1 MNAGDILDAIGLLD
15 DSLIQEAEE
24 YSRPRKQAGYRPWIS
39 LAACLAV
46 VIALGYG
53 AVRLTYLGGSN
64 GSGAAPGQAGCASN
78 ESQGGSAPPQGAGSD
93 NAPSE
98 DQAPDAAEPALPEE
112 TDQSVNGGEHRPAI
126 MVDGILYW
134 STGVPAAETVDEG
147 DVRTVTSYINTV
159 PEMDGQTNFSQDL
172 SARYAMTSQGLA
184 VWMDGEWILFEPAA
198 PEEG

>member
-53 AVRLTYLGGSN
+53 AVRLTYLGGGN

-78 ESQGGSAPPQGAGSD
+78 ESQGGLAPPPGSGID
-93 NAPSE
+93 NTPSE
-98 DQAPDAAEPALPEE
+98 DQAPDSAEPALPEE
-112 TDQSVNGGEHRPAI
+112 VDQSVNGGGHRPAI
-126 MVDGILYW
+126 MVDGILY
-134 STGVPAAETVDEG
+134 
-147 DVRTVTSYINTV
+147 
-159 PEMDGQTNFSQDL
+159 
-172 SARYAMTSQGLA
+172 
-184 VWMDGEWILFEPAA
+184 
-198 PEEG
+198 

>member
-1 MNAGDILDAIGLLD
+1 MD

-53 AVRLTYLGGSN
+53 AVRLTYLGGGN

>member
-53 AVRLTYLGGSN
+53 AVRLTYLGGGN

-78 ESQGGSAPPQGAGSD
+78 ESQGGSAPPPGAGID

-98 DQAPDAAEPALPEE
+98 DQAPDVAEPALPEE
-112 TDQSVNGGEHRPAI
+112 TDQSVNGGGHRPAI

-147 DVRTVTSYINTV
+147 GVRTATSYINTV

-184 VWMDGEWILFEPAA
+184 VWMDEEWILFEPAA

>member
-53 AVRLTYLGGSN
+53 AVRLTYLGGGN

-78 ESQGGSAPPQGAGSD
+78 ESQGGSAPPPGSGID
-93 NAPSE
+93 NTPSE
-98 DQAPDAAEPALPEE
+98 DQAPDSAEPALPEE
-112 TDQSVNGGEHRPAI
+112 VDQSVNGGGHRPAI

-147 DVRTVTSYINTV
+147 GVRTATSYINTV

>member
-53 AVRLTYLGGSN
+53 AVRLTYLGGGN

-98 DQAPDAAEPALPEE
+98 DQAPDSAEPALPEE
-112 TDQSVNGGEHRPAI
+112 VDQSVNGGGHRPAI

-147 DVRTVTSYINTV
+147 GVRTATSYINTV

>member
-53 AVRLTYLGGSN
+53 AVRLTYLGGGN

-78 ESQGGSAPPQGAGSD
+78 KSQGGSAPPQGAGID

-98 DQAPDAAEPALPEE
+98 DQVPDVAEPALPEE

>member
-24 YSRPRKQAGYRPWIS
+24 YSRPRKHAGYRPWIS

-53 AVRLTYLGGSN
+53 AVRLTYLGGGN
-64 GSGAAPGQAGCASN
+64 GAGAAPGQTGCASN
-78 ESQGGSAPPQGAGSD
+78 ESQGGLAPPPGSGID
-93 NAPSE
+93 NTPSE
-98 DQAPDAAEPALPEE
+98 DQAPDSAEPALPEE
-112 TDQSVNGGEHRPAI
+112 VDQSVNGGGHRPAI

-184 VWMDGEWILFEPAA
+184 VWMDEEWILFEPAA

>member
-53 AVRLTYLGGSN
+53 AVRLTSLGGGN

-78 ESQGGSAPPQGAGSD
+78 ESQGGLAPPPGSGID
-93 NAPSE
+93 NTPSE
-98 DQAPDAAEPALPEE
+98 DQAPDSAEPALPEE
-112 TDQSVNGGEHRPAI
+112 VDQSVNGGGHRPAI

-147 DVRTVTSYINTV
+147 GVRTATSYINTV

>member
-53 AVRLTYLGGSN
+53 AVRLTYLGVGN

-78 ESQGGSAPPQGAGSD
+78 ESKGGLAPPPGSGID
-93 NAPSE
+93 NTPSE
-98 DQAPDAAEPALPEE
+98 DQAPDSAEPALPEE
-112 TDQSVNGGEHRPAI
+112 VDQSVNGGGHRPAI

-147 DVRTVTSYINTV
+147 GVRTATSYINTV

>member
-53 AVRLTYLGGSN
+53 AVRLTYLGGGN

>member
-78 ESQGGSAPPQGAGSD
+78 EPQGGSAPPPGAGID

-98 DQAPDAAEPALPEE
+98 DQAPDVAEPALPEE

-134 STGVPAAETVDEG
+134 STGVPAAEAVDEG

>member
-53 AVRLTYLGGSN
+53 AVRLTYLGGGN

-147 DVRTVTSYINTV
+147 GVRTATSYINTV

>member
-53 AVRLTYLGGSN
+53 AVRLTYLGGGN

-78 ESQGGSAPPQGAGSD
+78 ESQGGSAPPPGAGID

-98 DQAPDAAEPALPEE
+98 DQSPDVAEPDVDEPSAP
-112 TDQSVNGGEHRPAI
+112 GEDLAVVIEDVVYR
-126 MVDGILYW
+126 
-134 STGVPAAETVDEG
+134 STGETV
-147 DVRTVTSYINTV
+147 
-159 PEMDGQTNFSQDL
+159 PLFP
-172 SARYAMTSQGLA
+172 
-184 VWMDGEWILFEPAA
+184 DGEDIRYDVSWYDLETEEAVSDPYLCCVVLEDGSVAVSSAFQSNGWLIFEPVS
-198 PEEG
+198 

>member
-1 MNAGDILDAIGLLD
+1 M
-15 DSLIQEAEE
+15 
-24 YSRPRKQAGYRPWIS
+24 
-39 LAACLAV
+39 

-53 AVRLTYLGGSN
+53 AVRLTYLGGGN

-78 ESQGGSAPPQGAGSD
+78 ESQGGLAPPPGSGID
-93 NAPSE
+93 NTPSE
-98 DQAPDAAEPALPEE
+98 DQAPDSAEPALPEE
-112 TDQSVNGGEHRPAI
+112 VDQSVNGGGHRPAI

-147 DVRTVTSYINTV
+147 GVRTATSYINTV

>member
-1 MNAGDILDAIGLLD
+1 MNAGDILDAIGMLD

-53 AVRLTYLGGSN
+53 AVRLTYLGGGN

-78 ESQGGSAPPQGAGSD
+78 ESQGGLAPPPGSGID
-93 NAPSE
+93 NTPSE
-98 DQAPDAAEPALPEE
+98 DQAPDSAEPALPEE
-112 TDQSVNGGEHRPAI
+112 VDQSVNGGGHRPAI

-147 DVRTVTSYINTV
+147 GVRTATSYINTV